1 MLVGGAR
8 LFKGSRKMDE
18 TAKAAVET
26 PPDQGGFDLDTA
38 SPVSELEEVGA
49 WIELVGIEG
58 EAMLYGHGSE
68 RKPVRMKVAG
78 SYSKLYR
85 KLTHAQTTKA
95 VKRRTT
101 KITGELLHKQRLE
114 VISGC
119 VLEWEGFYKS
129 GVELPSTRENIKI
142 VLDGFGYI
150 LEQVEAAIEDHEAFT
165 GASSSV

>member
-1 MLVGGAR
+1 
-8 LFKGSRKMDE
+8 MDDS
-18 TAKAAVET
+18 AKAAVET
-26 PPDQGGFDLDTA
+26 PPEQGGFDLATA
-38 SPVSELEEVGA
+38 SPVSELEEQGA

-58 EAMLYGHGSE
+58 EPMLFGAE
-68 RKPVRMKVAG
+68 RKPVRMLVAG

-119 VLEWEGFYKS
+119 VLAWEGFYEA
-129 GVELPSTRENIKI
+129 GVELPFTRENIKK
-142 VLDGFGYI
+142 VLGGFGYI

-165 GASSSV
+165 GASSSS

>member
-1 MLVGGAR
+1 
-8 LFKGSRKMDE
+8 MDDQ
-18 TAKAAVET
+18 AKAAEVT

-58 EAMLYGHGSE
+58 EPMTYGPD

-85 KLTHAQTTKA
+85 RLTHAQTTKA

-129 GVELPSTRENIKI
+129 GVELPAIRDNIKI

-165 GASSSV
+165 GASSSS

>member
-1 MLVGGAR
+1 
-8 LFKGSRKMDE
+8 MDDS
-18 TAKAAVET
+18 AKEAAEA
-26 PPDQGGFDLDTA
+26 PPEQGGFDLDTA
-38 SPVSELEEVGA
+38 SPVSELEEQGA
-49 WIELVGIEG
+49 WIELSGIEG
-58 EAMLYGHGSE
+58 EPLLYGSE

-95 VKRRTT
+95 VKRRAT

-114 VISGC
+114 VIAGC
-119 VLEWEGFYKS
+119 ILAWEGFYKG
-129 GVELPSTRENIKI
+129 GVELAFNRDNVKV

-150 LEQVEAAIEDHEAFT
+150 LEQVEMAIEDHESFT

>member
-1 MLVGGAR
+1 
-8 LFKGSRKMDE
+8 MDDS
-18 TAKAAVET
+18 AKAAVGT

-38 SPVSELEEVGA
+38 SPVSELEEMGA
-49 WIELVGIEG
+49 WIELTGIEG
-58 EAMLYGHGSE
+58 EPMLFGSE
-68 RKPVRMKVAG
+68 NKPVRMKSAG

-85 KLTHAQTTKA
+85 RLTHAQTTKA

-101 KITGELLHKQRLE
+101 KITGELLHRQRLE

-119 VLEWEGFYKS
+119 VLAWEGFYKG
-129 GVELPSTRENIKI
+129 GVELPFTRDNIKI

-165 GASSSV
+165 GASSST

>member
-1 MLVGGAR
+1 
-8 LFKGSRKMDE
+8 MDE
-18 TAKAAVET
+18 TAKAAAET
-26 PPDQGGFDLDTA
+26 PPDQGGFDLKTA
-38 SPVSELEEVGA
+38 SPVSELEEMGA

-58 EAMLYGHGSE
+58 EPLLYGFE
-68 RKPVRMKVAG
+68 KKPVRMKVAG

-101 KITGELLHKQRLE
+101 KITGELLHRQRLE
-114 VISGC
+114 VIAGC
-119 VLEWEGFYKS
+119 VLAWEGFFEA
-129 GVELPSTRENIKI
+129 GVELPFVRENIKK

-150 LEQVEAAIEDHEAFT
+150 LEQVEAAIEDHESFT